1 MLRVRV
7 ITTKEENNANKS
19 DTFSQMTQKLLD
31 FTSCFIANW
40 RAFKFFLPVLLRL
53 TYSTV

>member
-19 DTFSQMTQKLLD
+19 DTFSQMSQKLLD
-31 FTSCFIANW
+31 FTSCFIAN
-40 RAFKFFLPVLLRL
+40 
-53 TYSTV
+53 